1 MKYNTSD
8 TNPCIIYVC
17 DIRVLH
23 HQLGMREN
31 FYDIFINKCKCYWRI
46 RQSNVRLI
54 CSFHITE
61 NCNINNYINVREYCR
76 GNQKWTIQN
85 ILQQDEE
92 KHNTICVRHRFT
104 ETNTNNINNTNISAK
119 KDWFVQSL
127 YIRTVHRYSV
137 EVAYYTSYSSYLAI
151 MCVNNRYHF
160 IFEVE
165 LNISY
170 FRILQILS

>member
-8 TNPCIIYVC
+8 TKPCIIYVC
-17 DIRVLH
+17 DIRVPQ

-31 FYDIFINKCKCYWRI
+31 SYDIFINKCKFYWRI

-92 KHNTICVRHRFT
+92 KHHTICVRHRFT
-104 ETNTNNINNTNISAK
+104 ETNTNNINNT
-119 KDWFVQSL
+119 
-127 YIRTVHRYSV
+127 
-137 EVAYYTSYSSYLAI
+137 
-151 MCVNNRYHF
+151 
-160 IFEVE
+160 
-165 LNISY
+165 
-170 FRILQILS
+170 

>member
-8 TNPCIIYVC
+8 TKPCIIYVC
-17 DIRVLH
+17 DIRVLQ

-31 FYDIFINKCKCYWRI
+31 SYDIFINKCKFYWRI

-76 GNQKWTIQN
+76 GNQKWTTTTQN

-92 KHNTICVRHRFT
+92 KHHTICVRHRFT
-104 ETNTNNINNTNISAK
+104 ETNTNNINNTWALLQTSLSK
-119 KDWFVQSL
+119 KTGLCNRCIFGQ
-127 YIRTVHRYSV
+127 
-137 EVAYYTSYSSYLAI
+137 YTGIPLRLHI
-151 MCVNNRYHF
+151 TR
-160 IFEVE
+160 
-165 LNISY
+165 
-170 FRILQILS
+170 RIPHT